1 MEEVLVY
8 GAGERC
14 ASCVNLPSSE
24 ETAEWLKAALDR
36 KYPDRKIA
44 VRYIDIHSQLSGAE
58 AIFASKVIDEDLF
71 YPVIVVQNEIVSEG
85 NPRLKDLYAVL
96 EDQSA
101 TA

>member
-24 ETAEWLKAALDR
+24 ETADWLQAALTR
-36 KYPDRKIA
+36 KYPERTIS
-44 VRYIDIHSQLSGAE
+44 VRYIDIFGELSGAE
-58 AIFASKVIDEDLF
+58 ATFAKKVIEEDLF
-71 YPVIVVQNEIVSEG
+71 YPVVVIENQIISEG

-96 EDQSA
+96 DNHASSA
-101 TA
+101 

>member
-36 KYPDRKIA
+36 KYPDRQIV
-44 VRYIDIHSQLSGAE
+44 VRYIDIHSKLSGYE
-58 AIFASKVIDEDLF
+58 AAFASKVIDEDLF
-71 YPVIVVQNEIVSEG
+71 YPVVVVRNEIVSEG
-85 NPRLKDLYAVL
+85 NPKLKDLYDVL
-96 EDQSA
+96 EERSA

>member
-24 ETAEWLKAALDR
+24 ETADWLQAALSR
-36 KYPDRKIA
+36 KYPERNIS
-44 VRYIDIHSQLSGAE
+44 VRYIDIFSKLEGEEAAFAE
-58 AIFASKVIDEDLF
+58 KVIEEDLF
-71 YPVIVVQNEIVSEG
+71 YPVVVIQHQIISEG

-96 EDQSA
+96 DDHAS

>member
-24 ETAEWLKAALDR
+24 ETAEWLRAALER

-44 VRYIDIHSQLSGAE
+44 VRYIDIHSELSGTE
-58 AIFASKVIDEDLF
+58 AAFAAKVIDEDLF
-71 YPVIVVQNEIVSEG
+71 YPVVVARNEIVSEG
-85 NPRLKDLYAVL
+85 NPKLKNLYSVL
-96 EDQSA
+96 EDHSA

>member
-24 ETAEWLKAALDR
+24 ETADWLQAALSR
-36 KYPDRKIA
+36 KYPERDIL
-44 VRYIDIHSQLSGAE
+44 VRYIDIFGELEGAE
-58 AIFASKVIDEDLF
+58 AAFASKVIEEDLF
-71 YPVIVVQNEIVSEG
+71 YPVVVYQHQIVSEG

-96 EDQSA
+96 DKRA

>member
-36 KYPDRKIA
+36 KYPNRQIV
-44 VRYIDIHSQLSGAE
+44 VRYIDIHSKLSGYE
-58 AIFASKVIDEDLF
+58 AAFASKVIEEDLF
-71 YPVIVVQNEIVSEG
+71 YPVVVVRNEIVSEG
-85 NPRLKDLYAVL
+85 NPKLKDLYAVL
-96 EDQSA
+96 EDRSA

>member
-36 KYPDRKIA
+36 KYPERNIA
-44 VRYIDIHSQLSGAE
+44 VRYVDVHSKLSGNE
-58 AIFASKVIDEDLF
+58 AAFAAKVIDEDLF
-71 YPVIVVQNEIVSEG
+71 YPVVVIRNQIVSEG
-85 NPRLKDLYAVL
+85 NPELKDLYAVL
-96 EDQSA
+96 EDHSA